1 MNTIAG
7 LDEVGRGPVIG
18 PLVMCGVVV
27 EEKDIPLLAEIGVK
41 DSKLL
46 TERKREALFE
56 PIKKIVKSYKLIII
70 EPQEID
76 DAVNS
81 ASLNLN
87 FLEAIKTALIL
98 NELKPDK
105 AIVDCPSN
113 NIAAYKEY
121 LQNLLTVKMD
131 LTLEH
136 NAEKHLQVAAASILA
151 KVTRDRIIE
160 TLKKK
165 YGDLGSGYPSDPKT
179 KAFLLKNAKKYPELF
194 RKSWATY
201 KNLSQQNL
209 KDY

>member
-1 MNTIAG
+1 
-7 LDEVGRGPVIG
+7 
-18 PLVMCGVVV
+18 MCGVVV
-27 EEKDIPLLAEIGVK
+27 EPEDLTKLEEIGVK

-56 PIKKIVKSYKLIII
+56 PIKKIVKAYKLIII
-70 EPQEID
+70 EPEEID
-76 DAVNS
+76 AAVNS
-81 ASLNLN
+81 ATLNLN
-87 FLEAIKTALIL
+87 YLEAIKTALIL

-121 LQNLLTVKMD
+121 LQHLLTVKMD
-131 LTLEH
+131 LVLEH

-160 TLKKK
+160 ELKKK
-165 YGDLGSGYPSDPKT
+165 YGDCGSGYPSDPKT
-179 KAFLLKNAKKYPELF
+179 RAFLLANAKKYPHLF

-201 KNLSQQNL
+201 KNLSQNTL
-209 KDY
+209 AGFK

>member
-1 MNTIAG
+1 MALLFG
-7 LDEVGRGPVIG
+7 ADEAGRGPVIG

-27 EEKDIPLLAEIGVK
+27 EDTDLAKLAEIAVK

-56 PIKKIVKSYKLIII
+56 PIKQIVKAYKLIIV
-70 EPQEID
+70 EPAEID
-76 DAVNS
+76 EAVNS
-81 ASLNLN
+81 KTTNLN
-87 FLEAIKTALIL
+87 NLEAIKTALIL

-113 NIAAYKEY
+113 NIAAYTEY
-121 LQNLLTVKMD
+121 LQHLLTIKTD
-131 LTLEH
+131 LVLEH

-151 KVTRDRIIE
+151 KVTSDRIIE
-160 TLKKK
+160 EMKKK
-165 YGDLGSGYPSDPKT
+165 YGDCGSGYPSDPKT
-179 KAFLLKNAKKYPELF
+179 KAFLLKNAKKYPEIF

-201 KNLSQQNL
+201 KNLAQQSL

>member
-1 MNTIAG
+1 
-7 LDEVGRGPVIG
+7 
-18 PLVMCGVVV
+18 MCGVVV
-27 EEKDIPLLAEIGVK
+27 DEEDIPKLAELGVK

-46 TERKREALFE
+46 TPKKREALFE
-56 PIKKIVKSYKLIII
+56 PIKKIVKRYKLIII

-81 ASLNLN
+81 ANLNLN

-98 NELKPDK
+98 NELTPDK

-113 NIAAYKEY
+113 NIPAYKEY

-131 LTLEH
+131 LVLEH

-151 KVTRDRIIE
+151 KVTRDRIIVE
-160 TLKKK
+160 LEKK
-165 YGDLGSGYPSDPKT
+165 YGQMGSGYPSDPAT
-179 KAFLLKNAKKYPELF
+179 QSFLKKNAKKYPELF

-201 KNLSQQNL
+201 KNLAQSKLQS
-209 KDY
+209 Y